1 MSTEIIVPKLGLT
14 MKEAKLVKW
23 LIDAGKT
30 VAAEEAVAVIETDK
44 VSFEIVAP
52 ANGMI
57 HPVSVSDTM
66 VLVAQVIGYVAA
78 DEVELA
84 ALQKEQPA
92 GAEASSGQSKDTVE
106 KTAVPATDTA
116 APKTGNRIIASPLAR
131 RMARE
136 NSLELA
142 DIVGTGPG
150 GRIVEVDIQHAL
162 AAPPQTAPA
171 PEVKASAVVE
181 SGMLTVAEE
190 IPIQGIRKIISKNMH
205 MSLQTQAQLTL
216 QTDASAKGMQGLRKQ
231 INSILDSKETKISFN
246 AIIVKAV
253 AQALRKHPN
262 INASVDEEVVK
273 VWKQIHVGVAM
284 DLGKG
289 LIVPKIR
296 NADTKSITVIATE
309 LGQLV
314 DQAKNN
320 ALSPDDFQE
329 GTFTITNLGAWGVDY
344 FTPIV
349 NIPESAI
356 LGLGRI
362 VEKPWVENGEVVVDS
377 RIGLSLTFDHRII
390 DGALGAMFLKDLTR
404 MLEEPMLML

>member
-273 VWKQIHVGVAM
+273 VWKI
-284 DLGKG
+284 
-289 LIVPKIR
+289 
-296 NADTKSITVIATE
+296 
-309 LGQLV
+309 
-314 DQAKNN
+314 
-320 ALSPDDFQE
+320 
-329 GTFTITNLGAWGVDY
+329 
-344 FTPIV
+344 
-349 NIPESAI
+349 
-356 LGLGRI
+356 GRASCRER
-362 VEKPWVENGEVVVDS
+362 V
-377 RIGLSLTFDHRII
+377 
-390 DGALGAMFLKDLTR
+390 
-404 MLEEPMLML
+404 